1 MKIHPDSIPFDQLAV
16 DQGHN
21 PTPDA
26 PCPNCGDEHDI
37 ARASYVGIAMRDG
50 ARLCTRCINTSIP
63 GLAAVLDVVIDL
75 QYVLEEAEEPG
86 LLAAASRGLLKAASR
101 ELLYDIDWHATN
113 ARNTIRPVPNE
124 AS

>member
-26 PCPNCGDEHDI
+26 PCPNCGESYDI
-37 ARASYVGIAMRDG
+37 ARGCYVGISVRGG
-50 ARLCTRCINTSIP
+50 ARLCSSCINATVP
-63 GLAAVLDVVIDL
+63 DLAAVLDVIVDL
-75 QYVLEEAEEPG
+75 QYVIEESEQPD
-86 LLAAASRGLLKAASR
+86 LLAMASRGLLKAASQ
-101 ELLYDIDWHATN
+101 ELLFDIDWLATN
-113 ARNTIRPVPNE
+113 ARNTIRPVPSE